1 MAQILIEA
9 GFDKAGESDKAQILI
24 KAGSIQDL
32 KNKTAMQLGVAAR
45 SKMPLMRSRGQA
57 QDIRRTLQPGAFD
70 TAKAQSPCLLTHLM
84 KLCEADEVDEVR
96 RLLASGTVVDI
107 NARIDGNGSTALTVA
122 ADSGATNV
130 LGVLIKELPG
140 YVTEAK
146 DANASLLDGTTLLML
161 ACRYGHAD
169 TCSEQI
175 EHCTHKLLPQRSIV
189 QLTFASARVTGW
201 SCCWADALTRPW
213 RTRRVAP
220 APSLSRQETAG

>member
-1 MAQILIEA
+1 VFASRCRSNNHVEVAQILIEA
-9 GFDKAGESDKAQILI
+9 GFD

-70 TAKAQSPCLLTHLM
+70 TAKAQRLLTPLM
-84 KLCEADEVDEVR
+84 ELCEADDVDEVR

-107 NARIDGNGSTALTVA
+107 NARIDGGSTALTVA